1 MTSESLG
8 DLSGCRLKEEQKG
21 KNEIHSI
28 LEGLRRKSAPP
39 TFCLTNTAL
48 VQGFITT
55 YWNYCKSLQ
64 FSFLPP
70 DSPAYS
76 LFSTLLTRVTL
87 TPRACMLSR
96 FSCAQLF
103 VTLWTVARQ
112 APLSMGF
119 PRQECW
125 IGLLYSLPGDL
136 PDPRIK
142 PGSPTLQVDSLPS
155 EPLERS
161 NSSAIQLQQYPP
173 GPSP

>member
-1 MTSESLG
+1 MKYILYSK
-8 DLSGCRLKEEQKG
+8 DSGGNLP
-21 KNEIHSI
+21 
-28 LEGLRRKSAPP
+28 PP
-39 TFCLTNTAL
+39 TFRLTNTAL

-103 VTLWTVARQ
+103 VTLWTVARE

-155 EPLERS
+155 EPS
-161 NSSAIQLQQYPP
+161 TTFSVTKQIIYICFSSPY
-173 GPSP
+173 

>member
-39 TFCLTNTAL
+39 PTFRLTNTAL
-48 VQGFITT
+48 VQGFITI

-64 FSFLPP
+64 LSFLPP

-87 TPRACMLSR
+87 IPRACMLSR

-112 APLSMGF
+112 APLSMVSPGENTGMGCQFLLQGIF
-119 PRQECW
+119 PTQ
-125 IGLLYSLPGDL
+125 
-136 PDPRIK
+136 
-142 PGSPTLQVDSLPS
+142 GS
-155 EPLERS
+155 
-161 NSSAIQLQQYPP
+161 N
-173 GPSP
+173 